1 MNEMGN
7 FLNPQLVRNNNIIII
22 MNDDDKA
29 YTHRENL
36 KVC

>member
-22 MNDDDKA
+22 TNDDDKA
-29 YTHRENL
+29 YTNRENL